1 MLRTSADLGLLR
13 HLTKSDKPLTV
24 TQIADLT
31 GASPSL
37 LGNDL

>member
-13 HLTKSDKPLTV
+13 HLTESDKPLTV
-24 TQIADLT
+24 TQIGDLT
-31 GASPSL
+31 GASPAL

>member
-13 HLTKSDKPLTV
+13 HLTESDKPLTV

-31 GASPSL
+31 KASPAL